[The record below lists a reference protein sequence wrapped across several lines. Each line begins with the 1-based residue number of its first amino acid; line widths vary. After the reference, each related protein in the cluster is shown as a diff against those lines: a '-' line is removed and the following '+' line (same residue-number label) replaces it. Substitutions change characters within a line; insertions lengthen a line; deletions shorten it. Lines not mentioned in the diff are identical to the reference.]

1 MDGWGPTNYF
11 SVATEITTMSEKA
24 AEQNF
29 MADCILFIYLHPIQA
44 AAINNILPSSLLKD
58 AAKIQMSL
66 KKKKKTVGK
75 EMQQREFPYVAG
87 GHVHWS
93 DHIGAHLLKPNTNP
107 TM

>member
-1 MDGWGPTNYF
+1 
-11 SVATEITTMSEKA
+11 MSEKA

-66 KKKKKTVGK
+66 KKKKKLLARKCSKGNSHMLLVGMYIGLITL
-75 EMQQREFPYVAG
+75 E
-87 GHVHWS
+87 
-93 DHIGAHLLKPNTNP
+93 HIY
-107 TM
+107 